1 MPVTFFLGWL
11 VSEHGG
17 QIGLGAIGATIAKE
31 SAIVILAV
39 IGRLSDI
46 FRCPAGFV
54 VAACRKK

>member
-1 MPVTFFLGWL
+1 MNICLLMPVTFFFGWL

-39 IGRLSDI
+39 IG
-46 FRCPAGFV
+46 
-54 VAACRKK
+54 